1 VEALAA
7 LSVLFGSIASVV
19 AGFGFALVCSP
30 FLVAAYGAPEG
41 VQINLLVS
49 GILSILL
56 LASGWEHL
64 DRPSA
69 VRLLVPATVASVAL
83 GLPLRG
89 SDTDALAA
97 VAGGLCLLGVAV
109 VAFGRPLHRVTTRV
123 GTALVGA
130 ISGAMNVVAGI
141 SGPPVVMF
149 GAMIGWS
156 PPVAR
161 TTLQA
166 YFLGINVVALA
177 TLGLP
182 HHLPALVV
190 GAMLVGL
197 VVGRTVAARLPADGV
212 RSAGLLLAAVGSLLA
227 LVRGLT

>member
-1 VEALAA
+1 MEALAA

-49 GILSILL
+49 GILSVVLL
-56 LASGWEHL
+56 VVGWDHL
-64 DRPSA
+64 DRTSA
-69 VRLLVPATVASVAL
+69 VRLLVPATLASVAL
-83 GLPLRG
+83 GIPLRG
-89 SDTDALAA
+89 SDTDVLTA
-97 VAGGLCLLGVAV
+97 VAGGLCLLGVGV

-123 GTALVGA
+123 GTALVGLV
-130 ISGAMNVVAGI
+130 SGAMNVVAGI

-149 GAMIGWS
+149 GATIGWS

-166 YFLGINVVALA
+166 YFLGINAVALA

-182 HHLPALVV
+182 DHVPGIVVAAMVV
-190 GAMLVGL
+190 GAVL
-197 VVGRTVAARLPADGV
+197 GRPLAARLPAEQI
-212 RSAGLLLAAVGSLLA
+212 RSAGLVLAAVGSVLA
-227 LVRGLT
+227 VVRGLS